1 MRNKSEQRM
10 AYWEIIM
17 VFLTKLR
24 EEKLM
29 ERGRLESRRGRGH

>member
-1 MRNKSEQRM
+1 
-10 AYWEIIM
+10 M

-29 ERGRLESRRGRGH
+29 ERRRLESRRGRGHGPISRQEISQW